1 MELDE
6 HQEWASE
13 LERHR
18 GSKFVWVQFYFHHI
32 GMEALQVCSALQWD
46 TRVASKGLCRSSPLM
61 LHIISKTIA
70 SNTQPSYTLKA
81 TRMHI
86 KFPPNDPCVMP
97 LNEKFI
103 ETLVIILGHL
113 GHLHGS
119 WLSKLNHRLF
129 AKSNMQTSYPRKQRK
144 K

>member
-1 MELDE
+1 MYILVFHKEHKNADNMELDE

-61 LHIISKTIA
+61 LHIISKQSPPIH
-70 SNTQPSYTLKA
+70 SRPTLLK
-81 TRMHI
+81 
-86 KFPPNDPCVMP
+86 PPEC
-97 LNEKFI
+97 
-103 ETLVIILGHL
+103 T
-113 GHLHGS
+113 
-119 WLSKLNHRLF
+119 
-129 AKSNMQTSYPRKQRK
+129 
-144 K
+144 